1 MPMDVE
7 ARIEALERRVQT
19 LEDELALL
27 RLMTS
32 YGPAVDTGDGEAAAR
47 LWLEDGVYDP
57 DGPGALE
64 GRSAIEAMLAGERH
78 QSLVPGCAHLNGPAI
93 VQIHGDRAT
102 AVGYS
107 QVYATTAGKHRLF
120 RMAANRWEFVRTP
133 DGWKVERRTNRVLG
147 SDRSVEVLRGAVD

>member
-1 MPMDVE
+1 MESD
-7 ARIEALERRVQT
+7 ARLDALEGRVRA

-47 LWLEDGVYDP
+47 LWLEDGVYDS

-64 GRSAIEAMLAGERH
+64 GRGAIEAMLAGERH
-78 QSLVPGCAHLNGPAI
+78 QSMVPGCAHLNGPAI
-93 VQIHGDRAT
+93 VQIAGDRAT

-107 QVYATTAGKHRLF
+107 QVYSTTDKKHRLF
-120 RMAANRWEFVRTP
+120 RLAANRWEFVRTAE
-133 DGWKVERRTNRVLG
+133 GWKVERRTNRALG
-147 SDRSVEVLRGAVD
+147 TEPSLDVLRAALD